1 MTPRILFH
9 SASRRGLGHVMRAA
23 NLARA
28 VRECDPRADVLLHLT
43 NPAAGPASGDVPW
56 QCSDPDVPGAWA
68 DVLAGFRPS
77 LTVFDTMLP
86 GAWAFDAPGVRQAFV
101 WRASVETR
109 QQATAADARLR
120 QMAAIV
126 VPHTPEEFGTTV
138 PDEVRARTVFT
149 GPIVRASDAAGRA
162 RVRAR
167 YDLAPDDV
175 IVTSTAGG
183 GGFDGSA
190 AWLHRVVTA
199 AHREWHARV
208 PRLRHL
214 IIRGPLAPTV
224 DAPSADLD
232 LPGLTVIDAD
242 LDLVHLLA
250 VSTLVVAEAGY
261 NTIHELRQVGTPA
274 VLVPGPRTYDDQAAR
289 AEAMAALGVARVVDR
304 RDPDA
309 AVSVL
314 VEALTAGALGSM
326 RAAAARAPFEAGNHR
341 AAEALLAAA
350 S

>member
-1 MTPRILFH
+1 MTPRLLFH

-28 VRECDPRADVLLHLT
+28 VQARQPRAEVLVHLT
-43 NPAAGPASGDVPW
+43 NPAAGPACGDVPW
-56 QCSDPDVPGAWA
+56 VCSDPETPGVWA
-68 DVLAGFRPS
+68 DLLAAFRPS

-86 GAWAFDAPGVRQAFV
+86 GPWAVDAPGVRQAFV
-101 WRASVETR
+101 WRASVDAR
-109 QQATAADARLR
+109 QQATARDARLQR
-120 QMAAIV
+120 MAAIV
-126 VPHTPEEFGTTV
+126 VPHTSEEFGALL
-138 PDEVRARTVFT
+138 PPALQDRTVFT
-149 GPIVRASDAAGRA
+149 GPIVRASDAAGQA

-167 YDLAPDDV
+167 YSLAPDDV
-175 IVTSTAGG
+175 VVTSTAGG

-190 AWLHRVVTA
+190 AWLHEVVTA
-199 AHREWHARV
+199 AHRAWLARV

-214 IIRGPLAPTV
+214 LVRGPLAPRLAP
-224 DAPSADLD
+224 DAGPD
-232 LPGLTVIDAD
+232 LPRLSVIDAD

-289 AEAMAALGVARVVDR
+289 AGAMAALGVARVVDR
-304 RDPDA
+304 SDPDG
-309 AVSVL
+309 AVRTL
-314 VEALTAGALGSM
+314 LEALTPPALAEM
-326 RAAAARAPFEAGNHR
+326 RAAAERAPFLAGNTR
-341 AAEALLAAA
+341 AAEALLAVA